1 MPAFTLTA
9 SDAAE
14 LRKLALDIDAWDEE
28 LERRQKSVATA
39 KVGVDLARLEYL
51 SAMSVLAKVCEGRK
65 QAMERRDEKLRALR
79 EAGIAPA
86 AGGPDGEGSD
96 TD

>member
-28 LERRQKSVATA
+28 LERRQKSVAAA

-51 SAMSVLAKVCEGRK
+51 SAMSVLAKVAAGRE
-65 QAMERRDEKLRALR
+65 QAIERRNEKLKSLR
-79 EAGIAPA
+79 VGGVA
-86 AGGPDGEGSD
+86 ATASPPDGEGSD